1 MQVVSVSG
9 NVHIVPVVVVERAV
23 RVAFDQVCAV
33 AQVGDVM
40 KVAGEEEKRERK
52 AKGTERF
59 KEVERQINHSCDEE
73 QQGHTLQGII
83 NCLVQA

>member
-9 NVHIVPVVVVERAV
+9 NVHIMPVVVIERAV
-23 RVAFDQVCAV
+23 GVAFDQVCAV

-40 KVAGEEEKRERK
+40 KVAEGGE
-52 AKGTERF
+52 KGKKMKGNARV
-59 KEVERQINHSCDEE
+59 KQVKRQINHSCDEE